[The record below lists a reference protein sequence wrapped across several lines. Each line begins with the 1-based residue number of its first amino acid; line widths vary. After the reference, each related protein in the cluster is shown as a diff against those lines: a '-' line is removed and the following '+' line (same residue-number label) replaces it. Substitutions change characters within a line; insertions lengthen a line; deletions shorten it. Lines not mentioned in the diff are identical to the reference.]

1 MTKRM
6 NVMCQNNLL
15 CCVTSPNKAPE
26 KEKKHTSNFFLCCV
40 FFLSLTFLLFFL
52 LFFVGICKQFSLLFC
67 WIMNII
73 HRGDIEILFLLF
85 SRRSTFTVVIFIT
98 FFQLP
103 KLIVWMSGRCE
114 RFQKQCDL
122 MIYDDWLSIWH
133 LSFSFSWVLP
143 SEKFSVFFLTFHTVL
158 FRLSS

>member
-6 NVMCQNNLL
+6 NVMFQNNLL

-26 KEKKHTSNFFLCCV
+26 KEKNIHQTSSCAVCFFYLWL
-40 FFLSLTFLLFFL
+40 FFFFFL

-122 MIYDDWLSIWH
+122 MIYDDWLSISH
-133 LSFSFSWVLP
+133 LSFSLSLGFYRVKSFLFS
-143 SEKFSVFFLTFHTVL
+143 F
-158 FRLSS
+158 